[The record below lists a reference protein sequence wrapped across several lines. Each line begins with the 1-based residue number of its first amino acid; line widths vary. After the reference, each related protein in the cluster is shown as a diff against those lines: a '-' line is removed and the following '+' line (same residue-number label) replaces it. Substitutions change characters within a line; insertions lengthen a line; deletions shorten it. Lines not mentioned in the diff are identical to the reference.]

1 MSEKGNY
8 IPLSYP
14 SRNKANEAVANY
26 LLAESEEDRYHWF
39 DAMRGIGWQATRD
52 LFFRESNLS
61 NYTAK
66 RRLIEELA
74 LEFAAQWQDVCT
86 PNEIRQ
92 LATIGEFRHLGRY
105 VRNKFIDRIR
115 SKYRLKNE
123 GGTVQFSTD
132 FPLAGNATAGDL
144 IPWDVGKAG
153 HSVLAVPSKELSTEP
168 RYEVQDLLSFVEEG
182 KDELLSI
189 LGKGP
194 YEALLTAVDLYPLLP
209 KVGRNKRERK
219 SLLAES
225 VSRGRGVSVQQARAD
240 IRAMRAKLNDA
251 IRNGN
256 VRVRSLFRM
265 LLPSRPSRPRISWP
279 KKVLSPSQVR
289 MPGDEDEPSFVS
301 DADSE

>member
-26 LLAESEEDRYHWF
+26 LLAETEEDRYRWF
-39 DAMRGIGWQATRD
+39 DAMRGIGWKATWG
-52 LFFRESNLS
+52 LFIRESNLS

-66 RRLIEELA
+66 RRLIEDLV
-74 LEFAAQWQDVCT
+74 LDFVAQWQDVCT
-86 PNEIRQ
+86 PTEIRQ
-92 LATIGEFRHLGRY
+92 LAAIGEFRHLGRY
-105 VRNKFIDRIR
+105 IRNKFIDHIR

-123 GGTVQFSTD
+123 GGTAQFSTD

-153 HSVLAVPSKELSTEP
+153 HSVLAVPSKELPTEP
-168 RYEVQDLLSFVEEG
+168 RYEVQELLSFVEEG

-194 YEALLTAVDLYPLLP
+194 YEALLTAVDLFPLMP
-209 KVGRNKRERK
+209 EVGRMKRERK
-219 SLLAES
+219 SLFTES

-240 IRAMRAKLNDA
+240 IRTLRAKLNDA
-251 IRNGN
+251 IRSGN
-256 VRVRSLFRM
+256 VRVSRLFRM
-265 LLPSRPSRPRISWP
+265 LLPSRPVRPSIPWR
-279 KKVLSPSQVR
+279 KKALKASLVR
-289 MPGDEDEPSFVS
+289 MPGDEDEPTFVS